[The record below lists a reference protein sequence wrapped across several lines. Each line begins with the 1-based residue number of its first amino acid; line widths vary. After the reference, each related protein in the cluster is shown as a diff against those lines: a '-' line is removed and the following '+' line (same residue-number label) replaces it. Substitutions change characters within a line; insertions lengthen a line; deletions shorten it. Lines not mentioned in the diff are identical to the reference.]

1 MSKYSNFGNKNQ
13 TIFAYFLIFVAAPI
27 IATTLYLLKIE
38 AIGVY
43 LSFAISIFTVLAAK
57 RSQFAFEQAAYRN
70 LMLENR
76 AKEEAAAAQHAA
88 QEAQHAAQLA
98 QAKLEKEEQ
107 QALAAKRD
115 RDALLEGN
123 MQMSKE
129 YNADIE
135 LRKLAQDRT
144 RTLENFIRE
153 LMPTLPKET
162 QKTCL
167 TLLTVAS
174 EANSVEDGQIDPQ
187 TLAIAKMLTPG
198 TPDFNVGLALTAKA
212 IELTKAF
219 EIEHGRMPSFKEANR
234 EIAEAL
240 KLEANALG
248 LKNQYN
254 SPNLALVTGAINMAR
269 ANPKDDNTK
278 E

>member
-1 MSKYSNFGNKNQ
+1 
-13 TIFAYFLIFVAAPI
+13 
-27 IATTLYLLKIE
+27 
-38 AIGVY
+38 

-57 RSQFAFEQAAYRN
+57 RAQFIFEQEAYRN
-70 LMLENR
+70 LMLENK
-76 AKEEAAAAQHAA
+76 AKEEAAAAQHAV
-88 QEAQHAAQLA
+88 QMAQHAAQEA
-98 QAKLEKEEQ
+98 QAKLEEEEQ

-135 LRKLAQDRT
+135 LRKLSEART
-144 RTLENFIRE
+144 KTLEDLIRA
-153 LMPTLPKET
+153 LMPTLPKEA
-162 QKTCL
+162 QRTCL
-167 TLLTVAS
+167 TVLTDAS
-174 EANSVEDGQIDPQ
+174 EAKSLEDGQIDPK
-187 TLAIAKMLTPG
+187 TLAIARMLTPG

-212 IELTKAF
+212 IELTKIF
-219 EIEHGRMPSFKEANR
+219 EIEHGRMPSVKEANR

-254 SPNLALVTGAINMAR
+254 SPNVALVTGAITMAR
-269 ANPKDDNTK
+269 ANPKDENTK